1 MNRKIVAVA
10 CVLAILV
17 LVAVVA
23 YLIWSSPPSTS
34 LSVEPQTVQG
44 TAGQNFTINVSI
56 SNVAD
61 LYGFEFKLGWN
72 ASLLE
77 EVSVS
82 EGPFLKSGGNNT
94 FFTYYLNT
102 TDEHVVVDCT
112 MEGQVPGVN
121 GNGTLAT
128 IQFQVIHSGTCD
140 LNLYDTQLLDS
151 NDTVISHTVHI
162 GHFNA

>member
-10 CVLAILV
+10 CLLIILV

-82 EGPFLKSGGNNT
+82 EGPFLNMSDNNP
-94 FFTYYLNT
+94 FFSYSLNT
-102 TDEHVVVDCT
+102 TDEHVVVVCT
-112 MEGQVPGVN
+112 REGEVPGVN

-128 IQFQVIHSGTCD
+128 IQFQVIQNGTCD

-151 NDTVISHTVHI
+151 NDTAINHTVHI
-162 GHFNA
+162 GHFNS